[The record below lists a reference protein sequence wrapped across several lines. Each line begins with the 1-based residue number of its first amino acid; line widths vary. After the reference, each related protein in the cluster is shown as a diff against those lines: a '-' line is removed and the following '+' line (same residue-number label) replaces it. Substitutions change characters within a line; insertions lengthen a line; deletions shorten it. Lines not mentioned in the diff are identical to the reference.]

1 MLLNEF
7 KTAYFSL
14 RRFDRSQQKVITR
27 LRNPDHEELG
37 QLIMSY
43 RVFIADTSSS
53 ALRALHMAFQDS
65 DYDLYTTQ
73 DGTLAMDLFQQVQP
87 DTAVLALSLPGKNGY
102 ELAHLIKSQDQYR
115 SLPLILLQSA
125 FEGLDEEGLEG
136 LDYDGIVQKP
146 FDSEALADRIRTL
159 IGGTKTPDSL
169 PEEPEVLKPH
179 QDENNISALEEP
191 SEDTSLIKSLM
202 PREDTALDERIKGQI
217 SREMLE
223 MERELEKRVA
233 ARVRAELKLW
243 IQESQEAEGSKRE

>member
-1 MLLNEF
+1 M
-7 KTAYFSL
+7 
-14 RRFDRSQQKVITR
+14 ITR
-27 LRNPDHEELG
+27 LRIPDHEELG
-37 QLIMSY
+37 TLTMSY

-53 ALRALHMAFQDS
+53 ALRALHMSFQDS

-73 DGTLAMDLFQQVQP
+73 DGTLVMDLLQQVQP
-87 DTAVLALSLPGKNGY
+87 DAAVLALSLPGKNGY

-115 SLPLILLQSA
+115 SLPLVLLQSA

-146 FDSEALADRIRTL
+146 FDSEALADRIRML

-169 PEEPEVLKPH
+169 PEEPEVLRPPK
-179 QDENNISALEEP
+179 DERTISPSLEEP
-191 SEDTSLIKSLM
+191 TEDTSSIESLM
-202 PREDTALDERIKGQI
+202 PREDTSLQERIQDQI
-217 SREMLE
+217 RREMLE

-243 IQESQEAEGSKRE
+243 LQESQEAEDSKRG